1 MYRRLM
7 AMRFASIPFMNECI
21 YMIFMKI
28 LVSDIS
34 DLGNF
39 RKVSFGNQYEV
50 NGNFEFL

>member
-1 MYRRLM
+1 M
-7 AMRFASIPFMNECI
+7 AISFASATFMQECI
-21 YMIFMKI
+21 YTTFMKI

-50 NGNFEFL
+50 NGNFEFLENV